1 MGYTV
6 KKVDVWMGEIDD
18 KVGGLAAKL
27 EPLAAAG
34 VDLGFLIARRQPHLP
49 GKGVVFLGPVTG
61 AKAAKTAKG
70 VGLAKT
76 TELAALQLDGPNV
89 PGACAKITR
98 TIADAGIN
106 LRGVSASQ
114 CGSNFV
120 VFLAFDTADDAT
132 RAGRL
137 LRSAG
142 KK

>member
-1 MGYTV
+1 MAYTV
-6 KKVDVWMGEIDD
+6 KKVDVWTGEIDD
-18 KVGGLAAKL
+18 KAGGLAAKL
-27 EPLAAAG
+27 EPLSAAG
-34 VDLGFLIARRQPHLP
+34 VDLGLLIARRQPHLP

-61 AKAAKTAKG
+61 ARAAKAAKS
-70 VGLAKT
+70 VGLART
-76 TELAALQLDGPNV
+76 TELTALQLEGPNA

-98 TIADAGIN
+98 TLADAGIN
-106 LRGVSASQ
+106 LRGVSASL

-132 RAGRL
+132 KAGRL